1 MVRMIILIRLAV
13 LGAGLAVV
21 PALAAKQK
29 PPSGALQ
36 VDAIN
41 TAQWS
46 AGSTEGKLNPLVLK
60 AQVLLKRAGFSPG
73 VVDGRS
79 GDNFHKALRAYQRE
93 AGLQATGKLDEATWN
108 KLVQGSPTQVVVRPY
123 TVSAN
128 DAKGPFLKR
137 IPEQFDLMAELEWVG
152 YRSPREL
159 LAEKFHM
166 SEELLSALNKG
177 TSLENEGATVVVA
190 DVEPLQVSNTKRHS
204 TGDRK
209 NQNSDKRRGIR
220 VQADKGDRSV
230 RVFGEDGKLIA
241 YYPASIGST
250 EKPAPAGTFEVRG
263 IAIYP
268 TYQYDPAYAF
278 KGQRAK
284 EKVKIAP
291 GPNNP
296 VGIVWID
303 LSAESYG
310 IHGTPEPGKVSKTQ
324 SNGCIRLTNWD
335 AVALVR
341 LVNKGTSVEFL
352 N

>member
-1 MVRMIILIRLAV
+1 MLLGV

-29 PPSGALQ
+29 PPSDALQ
-36 VDAIN
+36 VDAVN
-41 TAQWS
+41 AAQWS
-46 AGSTEGKLNPLVLK
+46 ARRTEGKLNPLVLK
-60 AQVLLKRAGFSPG
+60 TQVLLKRAGFSPG
-73 VVDGRS
+73 VVDARS
-79 GDNFHKALRAYQRE
+79 GDNFQKALRAYQKE

-108 KLVQGSPTQVVVRPY
+108 KLVLASPTEEVVRHY
-123 TVSAN
+123 TVTTD

-137 IPEQFDLMAELEWVG
+137 IPEQFDAMAELEWVG

-166 SEELLSALNKG
+166 SEELLSALNRGKA
-177 TSLENEGATVVVA
+177 LEDEGAILA
-190 DVEPLQVSNTKRHS
+190 IANVEPLEVRTSKRNS
-204 TGDRK
+204 KGNRK
-209 NQNSDKRRGIR
+209 NQNGDKRRGIR
-220 VQADKGDRSV
+220 VQVDKSDRSV
-230 RVFGEDGKLIA
+230 RVFSADGKLIA

-250 EKPAPAGTFEVRG
+250 EKPAPNGTFEVRG
-263 IAIYP
+263 IAMYP
-268 TYQYDPAYAF
+268 TYQYDPTYAF

-284 EKVKIAP
+284 EKLKIAP

-310 IHGTPEPGKVSKTQ
+310 IHGTPEPDKVSKTQ

-335 AVALVR
+335 VAALARMVSR
-341 LVNKGTSVEFL
+341 GTAVEFL

>member
-1 MVRMIILIRLAV
+1 MRRIMLVGI

-29 PPSGALQ
+29 PPSDALQ
-36 VDAIN
+36 VDAVN
-41 TAQWS
+41 AAQWS
-46 AGSTEGKLNPLVLK
+46 ARSGEGKLSPLILK

-73 VVDGRS
+73 VVDARS
-79 GDNFHKALRAYQRE
+79 GDNFQKALRAYQKE
-93 AGLQATGKLDEATWN
+93 SGLQATGKLDEATWN
-108 KLVQGSPTQVVVRPY
+108 KLIQAFPTEDVVRSY
-123 TVSAN
+123 TVTAN

-137 IPEQFDLMAELEWVG
+137 IPEQFDAMAELEWVG

-177 TSLENEGATVVVA
+177 KDLEGEGAVVA
-190 DVEPLQVSNTKRHS
+190 VANVEPLEVSSSKRNY
-204 TGDRK
+204 TGNRK
-209 NQNSDKRRGIR
+209 NQNGDKRQGIR
-220 VQADKGDRSV
+220 VQVSKTERAV
-230 RVFGEDGKLIA
+230 RVFGEDGRLIA
-241 YYPASIGST
+241 FYPASIGST
-250 EKPAPAGTFEVRG
+250 EKPAPEGIFEVRA
-263 IAIYP
+263 IAMYP
-268 TYQYDPAYAF
+268 VYRYDPTYAF
-278 KGQRAK
+278 KGQHTR
-284 EKVKIAP
+284 EKVKVAP

-310 IHGTPEPGKVSKTQ
+310 IHGAPEPEKVSKTQ

-335 AVALVR
+335 AVALAR
-341 LVNKGTSVEFL
+341 LVRKGTPVEFL